1 MISIQFLIE
10 VSTTL
15 FCQPKSQIIFIS
27 CNYCKLFSKFVDA
40 VSRALVID
48 TSWVIVVFDHVKI
61 IQLEAKRD
69 IA

>member
-15 FCQPKSQIIFIS
+15 SCQRKSQIILII
-27 CNYCKLFSKFVDA
+27 CNYCKLFSMFVDP

-48 TSWVIVVFDHVKI
+48 TSWVISV
-61 IQLEAKRD
+61 
-69 IA
+69 

>member
-15 FCQPKSQIIFIS
+15 SCQPTSKSQIIFIS
-27 CNYCKLFSKFVDA
+27 FNYCKLFSKFVDP

-48 TSWVIVVFDHVKI
+48 TSWVIGKCLIMSKSSTVGG
-61 IQLEAKRD
+61 
-69 IA
+69 